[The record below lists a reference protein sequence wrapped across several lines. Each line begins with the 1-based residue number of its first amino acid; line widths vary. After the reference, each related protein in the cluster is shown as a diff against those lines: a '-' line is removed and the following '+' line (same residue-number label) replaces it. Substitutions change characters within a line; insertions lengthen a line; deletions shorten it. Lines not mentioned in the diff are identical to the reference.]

1 MKAMVRTAEMAA
13 PEKARLLH
21 DEPMARH
28 TSWRVGGPADVY
40 FKPRSRDELVDFL
53 RRLDPALP
61 VHWVGLG
68 SNLLVRDGGVRG
80 AVIATAGCLEHL
92 RHLGH
97 GLVEAEAGVPCT
109 VLARHCARWQVG
121 PAEFFAG
128 IPGTVG
134 GALTMN
140 AGAFGG
146 ETWNHVAQVEVVNRL
161 GAVTRR
167 TPGEYRVSYREV
179 RAPAAGEW
187 FLSARFQ
194 FDVQQPTNMDG
205 VRSLIAQRQAKQP
218 LGMPSCGSVF
228 RNPPGDFAGRLIE
241 AAGLK
246 GHRIGGAQVSEKHA
260 NFIINT
266 GKATAAD
273 IESLIRHVQATVE
286 NVHGIRLVPEVHV
299 LGEPLHPGSV
309 S

>member
-1 MKAMVRTAEMAA
+1 MAA
-13 PEKARLLH
+13 PDKARVLH
-21 DEPMARH
+21 AEPMSRH

-40 FKPRSRDELVDFL
+40 FKPRSREELVDYL
-53 RRLDPALP
+53 RGLAPDVP

-80 AVIATAGCLEHL
+80 VVIVTAGCLTHL
-92 RHLGH
+92 RHLGG

-146 ETWNHVAQVEVVNRL
+146 ETWRHVVEAHTVDRAGEV
-161 GAVTRR
+161 RR
-167 TPGEYRVSYREV
+167 RGRADYHVGYREV
-179 RAPAAGEW
+179 VRPAGEW
-187 FLSARFQ
+187 FLGARFQ
-194 FDVQQPTNMDG
+194 FDPQAPTSLDG
-205 VRSLIAQRQAKQP
+205 VRTLIQQRQSTQP

-246 GHRIGGAQVSEKHA
+246 GFRIGGAQVSEKHA
-260 NFIINT
+260 NFIVNT
-266 GKATAAD
+266 GKASAAD
-273 IESLIRHVQATVE
+273 IEALILHVQREVE
-286 NVHGIRLVPEVHV
+286 RASGVRLVPEVHV
-299 LGEPLHPGSV
+299 LGEHLS
-309 S
+309 

>member
-1 MKAMVRTAEMAA
+1 MSARAETMAMAA
-13 PEKARLLH
+13 PEKARVFYG
-21 DEPMARH
+21 EPMARH
-28 TSWRVGGPADVY
+28 TSWRVGGPADIY
-40 FKPRSRDELVDFL
+40 FKPRSRDELVAFL
-53 RRLDPALP
+53 RRIDPALP

-80 AVIATAGCLEHL
+80 VVIVTAGCLEHL
-92 RHLGH
+92 RHLGD

-146 ETWNHVAQVEVVNRL
+146 ETWNHVGEVEVVNRR
-161 GAVTRR
+161 GEVTRR
-167 TPGEYRVSYREV
+167 PRNEYEVGYRQV
-179 RAPAAGEW
+179 RGPEGEW
-187 FLSARFQ
+187 FLAARFR
-194 FDVQQPTNMDG
+194 FDPRRPTSLDG
-205 VRSLIAQRQAKQP
+205 VRALIQERQAKQP
-218 LGMPSCGSVF
+218 LGRPSCGSVF

-246 GHRIGGAQVSEKHA
+246 GARIGGAQVAEKHA

-266 GKATAAD
+266 GRATAAD
-273 IESLIRHVQATVE
+273 IEALILHVQATVE
-286 NVHGIRLVPEVHV
+286 HASGVRLVPEVHV
-299 LGEPLHPGSV
+299 LGEPAGKNA
-309 S
+309 

>member
-1 MKAMVRTAEMAA
+1 MTARAMAE
-13 PEKARLLH
+13 PEKARLH
-21 DEPMARH
+21 YEEPMARH

-40 FKPRSRDELVDFL
+40 FKPRSRIELVEFL
-53 RRLDPALP
+53 ERSDPGLP

-80 AVIATAGCLEHL
+80 VVIATGACLEYL
-92 RHLGH
+92 RHLGG

-109 VLARHCARWQVG
+109 VLARHCARWGVG

-146 ETWNHVAQVEVVNRL
+146 ETWQHVAEVEVVNRR
-161 GAVTRR
+161 GEVARR
-167 TPGEYRVSYREV
+167 KPAQYRVSYREV
-179 RAPAAGEW
+179 QGPAVEW
-187 FLSARFQ
+187 YLSARFQ
-194 FDVQQPTNMDG
+194 FDPAHPTSLDG
-205 VRSLIAQRQAKQP
+205 VRALIQQRQAKQP

-241 AAGLK
+241 TAGLK
-246 GHRIGGAQVSEKHA
+246 GTRIGGAQVSEKHA
-260 NFIINT
+260 NFILNT

-273 IESLIRHVQATVE
+273 IEALIRHVQATVE
-286 NVHGIRLVPEVHV
+286 EKHGVKLVPEVHV
-299 LGEPLHPGSV
+299 IGEPIGEAS

>member
-1 MKAMVRTAEMAA
+1 MRAVAEIGAMAA
-13 PEKARLLH
+13 PEKARVFYG
-21 DEPMARH
+21 EPMSRH

-53 RRLDPALP
+53 RRLDPELP

-80 AVIATAGCLEHL
+80 VIIVTAGCLEHL
-92 RHLGH
+92 RHLGE

-146 ETWNHVAQVEVVNRL
+146 DTWSRAVEVETVNRR
-161 GAVTRR
+161 GEVRR
-167 TPGEYRVSYREV
+167 RQRNEYEIAYREV
-179 RAPAAGEW
+179 HGPAGEW

-194 FDVQQPTNMDG
+194 FDPAQPTSLEG
-205 VRSLIAQRQAKQP
+205 VRSLIQERQAKQP

-241 AAGLK
+241 SAGLK

-266 GKATAAD
+266 GKATAAE
-273 IESLIRHVQATVE
+273 IEALIRHVQSAVE
-286 NVHGIRLVPEVHV
+286 ARHSVHLVPEVHM
-299 LGEPLHPGSV
+299 LGEAQAEGATA
-309 S
+309 

>member
-1 MKAMVRTAEMAA
+1 MAA
-13 PEKARLLH
+13 PEKARVFYG
-21 DEPMARH
+21 EPMAKH

-40 FKPRSRDELVDFL
+40 FKPRSREELAAFL
-53 RRLDPALP
+53 RRLDPGRP

-68 SNLLVRDGGVRG
+68 SNLLVRDGGIRG
-80 AVIATAGCLEHL
+80 VVIATAGCLEHL
-92 RHLGH
+92 RHLGD

-146 ETWNHVAQVEVVNRL
+146 QTWNSVVEVEVVNRR
-161 GAVTRR
+161 GEVTRR
-167 TPGEYRVSYREV
+167 APTDYQVAYREV
-179 RAPAAGEW
+179 RGPAEEW
-187 FLSARFQ
+187 FLAARFR
-194 FDVQQPTNMDG
+194 FDPNQPTSLDG
-205 VRSLIAQRQAKQP
+205 VRALIQERQAKQP

-246 GHRIGGAQVSEKHA
+246 GARIGNAQVSEKHA

-266 GKATAAD
+266 GGATAAD
-273 IESLIRHVQATVE
+273 IEALIRHVQATVE
-286 NVHGIRLVPEVHV
+286 RVHGIGLVPEVHV
-299 LGEPLHPGSV
+299 LGEPAEV
-309 S
+309 VA

>member
-1 MKAMVRTAEMAA
+1 MAA

-21 DEPMARH
+21 GEPMARH
-28 TSWRVGGPADVY
+28 TSWRVGGPADLY

-53 RRLDPALP
+53 RRLDPGVP

-80 AVIATAGCLEHL
+80 AVIVTAGCLEHL
-92 RHLGH
+92 RHLGD

-146 ETWNHVAQVEVVNRL
+146 ETWSHAVEVEVVNRR
-161 GAVTRR
+161 GEVSRR
-167 TPGEYRVSYREV
+167 SPQDYQVSYREV
-179 RAPAAGEW
+179 RGPRGEW
-187 FLSARFQ
+187 FLSARFR
-194 FDVQQPTNMDG
+194 FDPTRPTSMER
-205 VRSLIAQRQAKQP
+205 VRALIAERQAKQP

-246 GHRIGGAQVSEKHA
+246 GFRIGGAQVSEKHA

-266 GKATAAD
+266 GRATAAD
-273 IESLIRHVQATVE
+273 IEALIGHVQAAVE
-286 NVHGIRLVPEVHV
+286 KAHGVRLAPEVHV
-299 LGEPLHPGSV
+299 LGESATGGGES
-309 S
+309 

>member
-1 MKAMVRTAEMAA
+1 MAA
-13 PEKARLLH
+13 PEKARISH
-21 DEPMARH
+21 DEPMAKH
-28 TSWRVGGPADVY
+28 TSWRVGGPADIY

-53 RRLDPALP
+53 RRLDPATP

-80 AVIATAGCLEHL
+80 AVIVTAGCLEHL
-92 RHLGH
+92 RHLGD

-109 VLARHCARWQVG
+109 VLARHCARWGVG

-146 ETWNHVAQVEVVNRL
+146 ETWQHVAEVEVVNRR
-161 GAVTRR
+161 GEVARR
-167 TPGEYRVSYREV
+167 APGEYQVAYREV
-179 RAPAAGEW
+179 RGPAGEW
-187 FLSARFQ
+187 FLAARFR
-194 FDVQQPTNMDG
+194 FDPAQPTSLDG
-205 VRSLIAQRQAKQP
+205 VRTLIQQRQAKQP

-228 RNPPGDFAGRLIE
+228 RNPPGDYAGRLIE

-246 GHRIGGAQVSEKHA
+246 GFRIGGAQVSDKHA

-266 GKATAAD
+266 GQATAAD
-273 IESLIRHVQATVE
+273 IEALIRHVQGVVE
-286 NVHGIRLVPEVHV
+286 AGQGIRLVPEVHV
-299 LGEPLHPGSV
+299 LGEPGAQQ
-309 S
+309 

>member
-1 MKAMVRTAEMAA
+1 MAA
-13 PEKARLLH
+13 PEKARVFH
-21 DEPMARH
+21 GEPMSRH

-53 RRLDPALP
+53 RRLDPAAP

-80 AVIATAGCLEHL
+80 VIIVTAGCLEHL
-92 RHLGH
+92 RHLGE

-109 VLARHCARWQVG
+109 VLARHCARWGVG

-146 ETWNHVAQVEVVNRL
+146 ETWQQVIEVEVVNRR
-161 GAVTRR
+161 GEVSRR
-167 TPGEYRVSYREV
+167 KPGDYRIAYREV
-179 RAPAAGEW
+179 RGPAGEW

-194 FDVQQPTNMDG
+194 FDRQRPTSLDG
-205 VRSLIAQRQAKQP
+205 VRSLIQERQAKQP

-246 GHRIGGAQVSEKHA
+246 GFRVGGAQVSEKHA

-266 GKATAAD
+266 GRASAAD
-273 IESLIRHVQATVE
+273 IETLIHHVQSAVE
-286 NVHGIRLVPEVHV
+286 RSHGIRLVPEVHV
-299 LGEPLHPGSV
+299 LGEPLAAEGSA
-309 S
+309 

>member
-1 MKAMVRTAEMAA
+1 MAA
-13 PEKARLLH
+13 PEKARIFYG
-21 DEPMARH
+21 EPMARH
-28 TSWRVGGPADVY
+28 TSWRVGGPADIY
-40 FKPRSRDELVDFL
+40 FKPRSREELVDFL
-53 RRLDPALP
+53 RRLDPAQP
-61 VHWVGLG
+61 VHWLGLG

-80 AVIATAGCLEHL
+80 AVIVTAGCLEHL
-92 RHLGH
+92 RDLGA

-121 PAEFFAG
+121 PAAFFAG

-146 ETWNHVAQVEVVNRL
+146 ETWQHVAEVEVVNRR
-161 GAVTRR
+161 GEVRR
-167 TPGEYRVSYREV
+167 RKPEEYQVGYREV
-179 RAPAAGEW
+179 RGEKGEW

-194 FDVQQPTNMDG
+194 FDPKLPTSLED
-205 VRSLIAQRQAKQP
+205 VRSLIQERQARQP

-246 GHRIGGAQVSEKHA
+246 GARIGNAQVSEKHA

-266 GKATAAD
+266 GGASAAD
-273 IESLIRHVQATVE
+273 IEALIRHVQDTVE
-286 NVHGIRLVPEVHV
+286 RRHGVRLTPEVHV
-299 LGEPLHPGSV
+299 LGEPPEEAS
-309 S
+309 

>member
-1 MKAMVRTAEMAA
+1 MAA
-13 PEKARLLH
+13 PEKARVFYG
-21 DEPMARH
+21 EPMAKH

-40 FKPRSRDELVDFL
+40 FKPRSREELAAFL
-53 RRLDPALP
+53 RRLEPGRP
-61 VHWVGLG
+61 VHWLGLG
-68 SNLLVRDGGVRG
+68 SNLLVRDGGIRG
-80 AVIATAGCLEHL
+80 VVIATAGCLEHL
-92 RHLGH
+92 RHLGD

-146 ETWNHVAQVEVVNRL
+146 QTWNSVVEVEVVNRR
-161 GAVTRR
+161 GEVTRR
-167 TPGEYRVSYREV
+167 APTDYQVAYREV
-179 RAPAAGEW
+179 RGPAEEW
-187 FLSARFQ
+187 FLAARFR
-194 FDVQQPTNMDG
+194 FDPNLPTSLDG
-205 VRSLIAQRQAKQP
+205 VRALIQERQAKQP

-246 GHRIGGAQVSEKHA
+246 GTRIGGAQVSEKHA
-260 NFIINT
+260 NFIINA
-266 GKATAAD
+266 GKASAAD
-273 IESLIRHVQATVE
+273 IEALIGHVQARVAE
-286 NVHGIRLVPEVHV
+286 VHGISLVPEVHV
-299 LGEPLHPGSV
+299 LGEAADRESRE
-309 S
+309 

>member
-1 MKAMVRTAEMAA
+1 MAA

-21 DEPMARH
+21 RESMARH

-80 AVIATAGCLEHL
+80 VVIVTAGCLEHL
-92 RHLGH
+92 RHLGN

-134 GALTMN
+134 GALAMN

-146 ETWNHVAQVEVVNRL
+146 ETWNHVVEVETVNRR
-161 GAVTRR
+161 GEVTRR
-167 TPGEYRVSYREV
+167 TPRDFTVNYREV
-179 RAPAAGEW
+179 RGPGGEW

-194 FDVQQPTNMDG
+194 FDTGRATRLEG
-205 VRSLIAQRQAKQP
+205 VRALISERQAKQP

-246 GHRIGGAQVSEKHA
+246 GFRIGGAQVSEKHA

-273 IESLIRHVQATVE
+273 IEALMGHVQAAVE
-286 NVHGIRLVPEVHV
+286 KAHGVRLVPEVHV
-299 LGEPLHPGSV
+299 LGEPLESGDPA
-309 S
+309 

>member
-1 MKAMVRTAEMAA
+1 MTGMGGTAAMAA
-13 PEKARLLH
+13 PHKARVYYG
-21 DEPMARH
+21 EPMARH

-40 FKPRSRDELVDFL
+40 FKPRSRDELVQFL
-53 RRLDPALP
+53 RGLDPQLP

-80 AVIATAGCLEHL
+80 VVVVTAGCLEHL
-92 RHLGH
+92 RHLGD

-134 GALTMN
+134 GALAMN

-146 ETWNHVAQVEVVNRL
+146 ETWSRVAEVEVVDRH
-161 GAVTRR
+161 GTVRR
-167 TPGEYRVSYREV
+167 RQPEEYRIGYREV
-179 RAPAAGEW
+179 RGPAQEW
-187 FLSARFQ
+187 FLAARFA
-194 FDVQQPTNMDG
+194 FDPAQPTRMEG
-205 VRSLIAQRQAKQP
+205 LRAMIHTRQSRQP

-246 GHRIGGAQVSEKHA
+246 GARIGGAQVSGKHA
-260 NFIINT
+260 NFIVNT
-266 GKATAAD
+266 GQATAAD
-273 IESLIRHVQATVE
+273 IEALIAHVQASVAQHSG
-286 NVHGIRLVPEVHV
+286 VQLVPEVHV
-299 LGEPLHPGSV
+299 IGEPAGGSGA
-309 S
+309 

>member
-1 MKAMVRTAEMAA
+1 MRAATMAA
-13 PEKARLLH
+13 PEKARLTYG
-21 DEPMARH
+21 EPMAKH
-28 TSWRVGGPADVY
+28 TSWRVGGPADIY

-53 RRLDPALP
+53 RRLDPATP

-80 AVIATAGCLEHL
+80 AVVVTAGCLEHL
-92 RHLGH
+92 RHLGD

-109 VLARHCARWQVG
+109 VLARHCARWGVG

-146 ETWNHVAQVEVVNRL
+146 ETWTHVAEVEVVNRR
-161 GAVTRR
+161 GEVSRR
-167 TPGEYRVSYREV
+167 GPGEYRVAYREV
-179 RAPAAGEW
+179 RGPADEW
-187 FLSARFQ
+187 FLAARFR
-194 FDVQQPTNMDG
+194 FDPARPTSMDG
-205 VRSLIAQRQAKQP
+205 VRHLIQQRQAKQP

-266 GKATAAD
+266 GQATAAD
-273 IESLIRHVQATVE
+273 IEALIRHVQATVE
-286 NVHGIRLVPEVHV
+286 ASQGIRLVPEVHV
-299 LGEPLHPGSV
+299 LGESAAEVV

>member
-1 MKAMVRTAEMAA
+1 MAA
-13 PEKARLLH
+13 PEKARIIYG
-21 DEPMARH
+21 EPMSRH

-40 FKPRSRDELVDFL
+40 FKPRSREELVDFL
-53 RRLDPALP
+53 RRLEAGTP

-80 AVIATAGCLEHL
+80 VVIATAGCLEHL
-92 RHLGH
+92 RHLGD

-134 GALTMN
+134 GALAMN

-146 ETWNHVAQVEVVNRL
+146 ETWASVAEIEVVNRQ
-161 GAVTRR
+161 GEVSRR
-167 TPGEYRVSYREV
+167 SPADYQVAYREV
-179 RAPAAGEW
+179 RGPAGEW
-187 FLSARFQ
+187 FLSARFR
-194 FDVQQPTNMDG
+194 FDPRQPTRLDG
-205 VRSLIAQRQAKQP
+205 VRTLIQQRQAKQP
-218 LGMPSCGSVF
+218 LGKPSCGSVF

-246 GHRIGGAQVSEKHA
+246 GHRLGGAQVSDKHA
-260 NFIINT
+260 NFILNT
-266 GKATAAD
+266 GQATAAD
-273 IESLIRHVQATVE
+273 IEMLIRHVQSTVE
-286 NVHGIRLVPEVHV
+286 SVHGVRLVPEVHM
-299 LGEPLHPGSV
+299 LGEPLQAGEAA
-309 S
+309 

>member
-1 MKAMVRTAEMAA
+1 MAA
-13 PEKARLLH
+13 PEKARVFYG
-21 DEPMARH
+21 EPMSRH

-40 FKPRSRDELVDFL
+40 FKPRSREELVDFL
-53 RRLDPALP
+53 CRLDADLP

-68 SNLLVRDGGVRG
+68 SNLLVRDGGIRG
-80 AVIATAGCLEHL
+80 VIIVTAGCLEHL
-92 RHLGH
+92 RHLG
-97 GLVEAEAGVPCT
+97 GGVVEAEAGVPCT

-121 PAEFFAG
+121 PAAFFAG

-146 ETWNHVAQVEVVNRL
+146 ETWSHVQDVEVVNRR
-161 GAVTRR
+161 GEVSRR
-167 TPGEYRVSYREV
+167 QRHDYEVAYREV
-179 RAPAAGEW
+179 RGPAEEW
-187 FLSARFQ
+187 FLSARFR
-194 FDVQQPTNMDG
+194 FDPARPTSLEG
-205 VRSLIAQRQAKQP
+205 VRSLIQERQAKQP

-246 GHRIGGAQVSEKHA
+246 GFRIGGAEVSGKHA

-266 GKATAAD
+266 GKATATD
-273 IESLIRHVQATVE
+273 IEALIRHVQSAVE
-286 NVHGIRLVPEVHV
+286 EHHGVRLVPEVHI
-299 LGEPLHPGSV
+299 LGEAPVGEV
-309 S
+309 RA

>member
-1 MKAMVRTAEMAA
+1 MTATVMADPA
-13 PEKARLLH
+13 KARVH
-21 DEPMARH
+21 YNEPMSRH
-28 TSWRVGGPADVY
+28 TSWRVGGPADVW
-40 FKPRSRDELVDFL
+40 FKPRSRVELVEFL
-53 RRLDPALP
+53 QRTDPATP

-68 SNLLVRDGGVRG
+68 SNLLVRDGGIRG
-80 AVIATAGCLEHL
+80 VVIATAGCLEHL
-92 RHLGH
+92 RLTSD

-109 VLARHCARWQVG
+109 VVARHCARWGVG

-128 IPGTVG
+128 SPGTVG

-146 ETWNHVAQVEVVNRL
+146 ETWQHVVDVEVVNRR
-161 GAVTRR
+161 GEVTRR
-167 TPGEYRVSYREV
+167 TPADYEVQYREV
-179 RAPAAGEW
+179 RGPRGEW
-187 FLSARFQ
+187 FLSARFR
-194 FDVQQPTNMDG
+194 FDAAQPTSMDG
-205 VRSLIAQRQAKQP
+205 VRSLILQRQAKQP

-246 GHRIGGAQVSEKHA
+246 GFRRGGAQVSDKHA

-273 IESLIRHVQATVE
+273 IEDLIRHVQVTVAE
-286 NVHGIRLVPEVHV
+286 RHGVDLVTEVHV
-299 LGEPLHPGSV
+299 IGEPAAGERA
-309 S
+309 

>member
-1 MKAMVRTAEMAA
+1 MAE
-13 PEKARLLH
+13 PEKARLHH

-40 FKPRSRDELVDFL
+40 FKPRSRVELVEFL
-53 RRLDPALP
+53 QRTDPRTP

-80 AVIATAGCLEHL
+80 VVIATAGCLEHL
-92 RHLGH
+92 RHLGE

-109 VLARHCARWQVG
+109 VLARHCARWGVG

-134 GALTMN
+134 GALAMN

-146 ETWNHVAQVEVVNRL
+146 ETWQRVADVEVVDRR
-161 GAVTRR
+161 GQVTRR
-167 TPGEYRVSYREV
+167 APAEYQVGYREV
-179 RAPAAGEW
+179 RGPQGEW
-187 FLSARFQ
+187 FLSARFR
-194 FDVQQPTNMDG
+194 FDPATPTSMDG
-205 VRSLIAQRQAKQP
+205 VRALIQQRQAKQP

-246 GHRIGGAQVSEKHA
+246 GYRIGGAQVSEKHA

-266 GKATAAD
+266 GQATATD
-273 IESLIRHVQATVE
+273 IEALIGHVQQSVE
-286 NVHGIRLVPEVHV
+286 RCHGVRLVPEVHV
-299 LGEPLHPGSV
+299 LGESRGARSA
-309 S
+309 